1 MNGRCRTS
9 ADVIMHGKAVED
21 ILAIADSSMSDDIR
35 VGVYL
40 GGKVSSDDNGTFYE
54 ITGLL
59 PSVDGAIGMA
69 VTSEDE
75 SIEPVDGDV
84 LAIRERMG
92 EGVLIVVDPYA
103 CQFTINIVDGEC
115 VRRADAVML
124 E

>member
-1 MNGRCRTS
+1 M
-9 ADVIMHGKAVED
+9 
-21 ILAIADSSMSDDIR
+21 
-35 VGVYL
+35 
-40 GGKVSSDDNGTFYE
+40 SSDDNGTFYE

-84 LAIRERMG
+84 SAIRERMG